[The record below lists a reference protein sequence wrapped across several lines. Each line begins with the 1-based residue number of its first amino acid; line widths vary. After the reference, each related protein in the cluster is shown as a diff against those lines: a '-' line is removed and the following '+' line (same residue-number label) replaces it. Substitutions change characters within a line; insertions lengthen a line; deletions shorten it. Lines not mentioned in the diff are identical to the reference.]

1 MLREY
6 CGTRSTRLTT
16 TWRGLFMEASSSLM
30 ASAKSCFSQSVP
42 PPQRAGNSQSI
53 RSSAYLNASVLRT
66 DCAVS
71 LECRK
76 DALCDRLDQ
85 PRRGGQSDCITNPP
99 QEQHVQ
105 KHQRDYPQQPAASS
119 CSVHNVSAGGCLQH
133 AGRDHQHQA
142 GSQIDE
148 PKLGG
153 QRLFTE
159 LVLLAAAYWIKLSC
173 RPLCCVILTLGS

>member
-1 MLREY
+1 
-6 CGTRSTRLTT
+6 
-16 TWRGLFMEASSSLM
+16 M
-30 ASAKSCFSQSVP
+30 ARVVHGSQQFP
-42 PPQRAGNSQSI
+42 HGFRKELLLPERPPQRAGNSQSI
-53 RSSAYLNASVLRT
+53 RSSADLNASVLRT
-66 DCAVS
+66 DGAVL
-71 LECRK
+71 LECRQN
-76 DALCDRLDQ
+76 ALCDRLDQ

-99 QEQHVQ
+99 QEQNVQ

-159 LVLLAAAYWIKLSC
+159 LVLLAAAGSSRRTAIEARGWHPLASILLGLEPTVWLS
-173 RPLCCVILTLGS
+173 